1 MLNTSNLKYKHVV
14 YLALKGNLDPVTS
27 ILNSLIRVILMQLD
41 ASNVYLKC
49 FIIVE
54 HYNNYFYKYKSSV
67 LDVWKWEKFGGLSLN
82 NLYLYL
88 FAIS

>member
-49 FIIVE
+49 FIIAE
-54 HYNNYFYKYKSSV
+54 YYNNSFFKYKSSC
-67 LDVWKWEKFGGLSLN
+67 LEMGENWLTYFK
-82 NLYLYL
+82 
-88 FAIS
+88 